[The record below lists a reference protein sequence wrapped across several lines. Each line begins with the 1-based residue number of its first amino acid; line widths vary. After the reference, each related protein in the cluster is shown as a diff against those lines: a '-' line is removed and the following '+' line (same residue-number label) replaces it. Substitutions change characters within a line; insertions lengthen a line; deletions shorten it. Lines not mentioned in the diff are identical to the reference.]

1 MTKEEIKLLGECRD
15 LEVKC
20 SLLVNELQKVKSIDQ
35 RSVSISKTKL
45 QEAFMWID
53 QGIRQPETFFKDE
66 Y

>member
-1 MTKEEIKLLGECRD
+1 MTKEEIELRGECRD

-20 SLLVNELQKVKSIDQ
+20 RLFVNKLQKVKSIDQ

-53 QGIRQPETFFKDE
+53 KGIKQPETF
-66 Y
+66 